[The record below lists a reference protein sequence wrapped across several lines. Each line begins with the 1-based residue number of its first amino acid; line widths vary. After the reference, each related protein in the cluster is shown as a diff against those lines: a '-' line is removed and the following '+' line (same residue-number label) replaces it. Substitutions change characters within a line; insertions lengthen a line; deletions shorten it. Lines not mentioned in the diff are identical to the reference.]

1 MEIYILIACA
11 ALFIGAAVTAFLK
24 NVHMF
29 QLNSYGVGTHVKWM
43 AKKPKSW
50 VAGIFALL
58 FGAVSLSSDFI
69 LGRAENTQMLF
80 ISCSASYLQF
90 FSLQDLRK
98 RRQKRPLFSQ
108 QELRE

>member
-43 AKKPKSW
+43 AKNPKAL

-58 FGAVSLSSDFI
+58 LFLIVLCGQSL
-69 LGRAENTQMLF
+69 LF
-80 ISCSASYLQF
+80 P
-90 FSLQDLRK
+90 K
-98 RRQKRPLFSQ
+98 K
-108 QELRE
+108 